1 MSSPGPRALAMAGAH
16 FSLCPFGM
24 TSLMG
29 ETTVLAK
36 EHLVHGWGVS
46 PGATS
51 LRGVASLGSPSLTR
65 GRQGSQGK

>member
-1 MSSPGPRALAMAGAH
+1 MSSPVPRALAMAGAH
-16 FSLCPFGM
+16 FSLCPFEM

-36 EHLVHGWGVS
+36 EILSPGGGVS

-65 GRQGSQGK
+65 GR